1 MNKQRLAINFTIT
14 ATLAV
19 IIGTALTTTNRAWAD
34 NISCPNA
41 PPVYN
46 FKVCLG
52 MNDSDN
58 KIGTASGVHANGTPV
73 KDQVDRFS
81 GIDLIFGDKHDNDN
95 TIGSDSGKDD
105 MNGLVGNDNITGTSG
120 NDLIAG
126 SGGADTIEGGSG
138 NDVLYQADV
147 SGATDPDGYKDELH
161 CGPGKDKV
169 WINKIDGDTAD
180 NSCEIVHTK

>member
-1 MNKQRLAINFTIT
+1 LNKQRLTINFTIT
-14 ATLAV
+14 ATLSV
-19 IIGTALTTTNRAWAD
+19 IFGTALTTTNTAWAD

-58 KIGTASGVHANGTPV
+58 KIGTASGDHGNRTPV
-73 KDQVDRFS
+73 KDQVEKFS
-81 GIDLIFGDKHDNDN
+81 GNDLIFGDKHVN
-95 TIGSDSGKDD
+95 TIGGGSGNDD
-105 MNGLVGNDNITGTSG
+105 MNELVGNDNITGTSG
-120 NDLIAG
+120 DDLIVG
-126 SGGADTIEGGSG
+126 SSGADTIEGGSG
-138 NDVLYQADV
+138 NDVIYQAEV

-169 WINKIDGDTAD
+169 WINKVDGDTAD

>member
-1 MNKQRLAINFTIT
+1 LNKQRLTINVTIT
-14 ATLAV
+14 ATLA
-19 IIGTALTTTNRAWAD
+19 IIFGTALTTTNRAWAD

-52 MNDSDN
+52 TNDSDN
-58 KIGTASGVHANGTPV
+58 KIGNASGDHANRTPV

-81 GIDLIFGDKHDNDN
+81 GNDLIFGDRHDN
-95 TIGSDSGKDD
+95 TIGGGSGNDD

-120 NDLIAG
+120 DDLIVG
-126 SGGADTIEGGSG
+126 SGGADTIEGASG
-138 NDVLYQADV
+138 NDAIYQAEV

-180 NSCEIVHTK
+180 KSCEIVHTK